1 MEIAGTLSKNWC
13 KSLKLQKNKSQSENF
28 NCWIAR
34 RTNYVGS
41 SIQESLSKAPQCKQM
56 QIDQNLKPT
65 RPSLADGF
73 ATFVPATM
81 TKAIF
86 GKMGQYLYWDC

>member
-1 MEIAGTLSKNWC
+1 MKIAGTLSKYWFKN
-13 KSLKLQKNKSQSENF
+13 LKL
-28 NCWIAR
+28 
-34 RTNYVGS
+34 
-41 SIQESLSKAPQCKQM
+41 KAPQCKQM

-86 GKMGQYLYWDC
+86 GKMGQYLCWDC